1 MLLCRTHC
9 FFVPFC
15 LDFFFFNKFYEKCDV
30 AIYVVNTD
38 SQHTM
43 LAVILDTTLSER
55 LMVFTERGLLE
66 DLMIIFIEHFLD
78 VLCNEI
84 E

>member
-1 MLLCRTHC
+1 M
-9 FFVPFC
+9 
-15 LDFFFFNKFYEKCDV
+15 